1 MVSSSKISLLILL
14 AMTMYRV
21 DGFRH
26 DVQITQK
33 SLAMD
38 KDLTAWSPS
47 QDHTLH
53 DMSEPEDMSQPEKP
67 PQPDAK
73 PEDKPT
79 GHRPRYAP
87 IPAGWP
93 PGYVPIPPGATP
105 LRTQE
110 PDDKSKEGEAKPG
123 GESGGDQRPDEEVA
137 APKGYVRHAWKST
150 KNLVKDMFTPAHL
163 AAEKDE
169 ESVDTPM
176 GSSSSSAQDQTAAK
190 EPDAMNQGILTPKDK
205 PPVPKKSEAKPED
218 GQNSGHREGI
228 ISAVLVLAIMAM
240 QAAS

>member
-14 AMTMYRV
+14 AMTMYLV

-38 KDLTAWSPS
+38 KDLNTP
-47 QDHTLH
+47 H
-53 DMSEPEDMSQPEKP
+53 DTPEPEDMSQPEKP

-79 GHRPRYAP
+79 GRKPRYAP

-93 PGYVPIPPGATP
+93 PGATP
-105 LRTQE
+105 LRTQQ
-110 PDDKSKEGEAKPG
+110 PDDKSQEGEAKPG
-123 GESGGDQRPDEEVA
+123 GESGGDQRPDEEEA

-150 KNLVKDMFTPAHL
+150 KNLVKDLFTPAHL

-190 EPDAMNQGILTPKDK
+190 ELDAMNQRILTPKDK
-205 PPVPKKSEAKPED
+205 PPV